1 MQAAQTTLGT
11 AVAEVL
17 PKAERALTTVK
28 QVIGDA
34 APRLLSLG
42 TPGAMVST
50 ASLELLVGWQ

>member
-1 MQAAQTTLGT
+1 MQAAQTSLGT

-34 APRLLSLG
+34 VPHLVLLV
-42 TPGAMVST
+42 TPGAMVSSM
-50 ASLELLVGWQ
+50 SLELLVG